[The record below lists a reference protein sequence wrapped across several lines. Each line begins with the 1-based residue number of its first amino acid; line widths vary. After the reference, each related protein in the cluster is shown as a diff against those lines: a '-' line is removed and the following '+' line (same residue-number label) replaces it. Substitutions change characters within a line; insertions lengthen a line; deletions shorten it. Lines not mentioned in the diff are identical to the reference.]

1 LVLAQFHDV
10 ERYEKSNEIW
20 ASIMKGYYN
29 LLVLLAFELIIT
41 SICHCFMICC
51 IIVKQDVEILRGAVQ
66 LNRDAGLSYTS

>member
-1 LVLAQFHDV
+1 MMLNDTKKV
-10 ERYEKSNEIW
+10 
-20 ASIMKGYYN
+20 MKFWPALCKDIN

-66 LNRDAGLSYTS
+66 LKRCWIILHLLNF